1 MALIGPGGRPLTSQ
15 PAQNSATGAS
25 PHIKDS
31 GLATFAADVL
41 EQSRSV
47 PVIVDFWAPWCGPCK
62 TLGPSL
68 EAAVEAAD
76 GAVKLVKVNIDEN
89 PEIAQQLR
97 IQSIPTVYAFRD
109 GQPVD
114 GFMGAIPDSQ
124 VKAFVAALA
133 SGAGVPQ
140 DHDHHDHH
148 HGGPE
153 HTAEVLAVA
162 AEALE
167 AGDIA
172 LAAQAYGHV
181 LQDEP
186 GNPKAV
192 AGLARAYLK
201 SGDLERAKTTLQ
213 MVSGDGAQD
222 EAIRAVEAELKLKEA
237 PAPES
242 SETSALRA
250 KLAADASDHQTRF
263 DLALALEASGDR
275 DGALAELLE
284 LVRRD
289 RKWNEDAARK
299 QLVILFEAMGPADPR
314 TIESRRKLS
323 GLLFS

>member
-15 PAQNSATGAS
+15 PAQNSATGTS

-133 SGAGVPQ
+133 GGAGE
-140 DHDHHDHH
+140 HDHHDHH

-201 SGDLERAKTTLQ
+201 SGDLERAMTTLQ
-213 MVSGDGAQD
+213 MVSADGAQD
-222 EAIRAVEAELKLKEA
+222 EAIRAVEAELKLKET

-242 SETSALRA
+242 GETAALRA
-250 KLAADASDHQTRF
+250 KLAADASDHQVRF
-263 DLALALEASGDR
+263 DLAMALEASGDR

-284 LVRRD
+284 LVRLD

-299 QLVILFEAMGPADPR
+299 QLVTLFEAMGPADPR
-314 TIESRRKLS
+314 TIEARRKLS

>member
-15 PAQNSATGAS
+15 PAQNQAKGDS

-41 EQSRSV
+41 EASREV

-62 TLGPSL
+62 TLGPQL
-68 EAAVEAAD
+68 EAAVNAAA
-76 GAVKLVKVNIDEN
+76 GAVKMVKVNIDEN

-97 IQSIPTVYAFRD
+97 IQSIPTVFAFKD

-114 GFMGAIPDSQ
+114 GFMGAIPESQ
-124 VKAFVAALA
+124 IKAFVAALA
-133 SGAGVPQ
+133 GGA
-140 DHDHHDHH
+140 HDHEHGHDHH

-162 AEALE
+162 AEALA

-186 GNPKAV
+186 GHPEAV

-201 SGDLERAKTTLQ
+201 SGDIERAKATLQ
-213 MVSGDGAQD
+213 MVRQDQAQH

-237 PAPES
+237 PPPE
-242 SETSALRA
+242 TGANAALRA
-250 KLAADASDHQTRF
+250 KLAADPKDHQARY
-263 DLALALEASGDR
+263 DLAMALDAGGDR
-275 DGALAELLE
+275 DGAIAELLE

-289 RKWNEDAARK
+289 RKWNEEAARK
-299 QLVILFEAMGPADPR
+299 QLVTLFEAMGPADPR
-314 TIESRRKLS
+314 TIEARRRLS

>member
-1 MALIGPGGRPLTSQ
+1 MALIGPGGRPVTSQ
-15 PAQNSATGAS
+15 PAQNAATGSS

-31 GLATFAADVL
+31 GLTTFAADVL
-41 EQSRSV
+41 EQSRAV

-62 TLGPSL
+62 TLGPHL
-68 EAAVEAAD
+68 EAAVEAAG

-97 IQSIPTVYAFRD
+97 IQSIPTVFAFKN

-114 GFMGAIPDSQ
+114 GFMGALPESQ

-133 SGAGVPQ
+133 GGDQ
-140 DHDHHDHH
+140 DHGHHHDHGH

-162 AEALE
+162 AEALA

-172 LAAQAYGHV
+172 MAAQAYGHV

-186 GNPKAV
+186 GNVQAV
-192 AGLARAYLK
+192 AGLARAYLMG
-201 SGDLERAKTTLQ
+201 GDPERARATLQ
-213 MVSGDGAQD
+213 MIPPDAAQD
-222 EAIRAVEAELKLKEA
+222 EAIRAVEAELKLREG

-242 SETSALRA
+242 GEIAALRA
-250 KLAADASDHQTRF
+250 KLAADAKDHQARF
-263 DLALALEASGDR
+263 DLAMALDAGGNR
-275 DGALAELLE
+275 DGALEELLE

-289 RKWNEDAARK
+289 RKWNEEAGRK
-299 QLVILFEAMGPADPR
+299 QLVTLFEAMGPTDPR
-314 TIESRRKLS
+314 TIEARRKLS

>member
-15 PAQNSATGAS
+15 PVQNHATGSS

-68 EAAVEAAD
+68 EAAVDAAD
-76 GAVKLVKVNIDEN
+76 GAVKLVKINIDEN

-133 SGAGVPQ
+133 GGAGG
-140 DHDHHDHH
+140 HDHHGHDHG

-162 AEALE
+162 AEALA

-192 AGLARAYLK
+192 AGLARAYLM
-201 SGDLERAKTTLQ
+201 SGDLERARTTLQ
-213 MVSGDGAQD
+213 MVSQEGTQD
-222 EAIRAVEAELKLKEA
+222 EAIRAVEAELRLKDA
-237 PAPES
+237 PKPES
-242 SETSALRA
+242 GETAALRA
-250 KLAADASDHQTRF
+250 KLAADPKDHQARY
-263 DLALALEASGDR
+263 DLAMALDAAGDR
-275 DGALAELLE
+275 DAALAELLE
-284 LVRRD
+284 LARLN
-289 RKWNEDAARK
+289 RKWNEEAARK
-299 QLVILFEAMGPADPR
+299 QLVTLFEAMGPTDPR
-314 TIESRRKLS
+314 TVEARRKLS
-323 GLLFS
+323 ALLFS